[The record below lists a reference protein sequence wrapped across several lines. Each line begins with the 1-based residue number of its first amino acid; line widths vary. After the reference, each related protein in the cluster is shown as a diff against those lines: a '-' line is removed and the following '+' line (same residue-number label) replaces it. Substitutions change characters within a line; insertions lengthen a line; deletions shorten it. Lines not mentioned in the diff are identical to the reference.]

1 MEKSLIRRVGVVVKP
16 AQPEALRMLCELVVW
31 LKDRSL
37 TLVGEQGIE
46 RERIEAETGCDIEIE
61 ESERLSESVDLF
73 VVLGGDGTMIRAAR
87 LVGER
92 DVPVLGINYGRLG
105 YLAEFRTD
113 ELFPALESI
122 LAGDYQLDER
132 VMLDVEVMHDDEQR
146 VRGRVLN
153 DVVINKSALARI
165 IEIEA
170 RLNNQFVNAF
180 RADGLIV
187 STPTGSTAY
196 NLSAGG
202 PVIYPSME
210 AIVITPICPF
220 TLSNRPLVVPDSAS
234 IELCIKTQ
242 KEEVAITLDGQ
253 IGFPLEVTDRVLIK
267 KSSTKFKIVQ
277 PVNRNYFEVLRDK
290 LCWGK

>member
-1 MEKSLIRRVGVVVKP
+1 MIRRVGVVVKP
-16 AQPEALRMLCELVVW
+16 AQPEALQMLCELVVW
-31 LKDRSL
+31 LKKRNL
-37 TLVGEQGIE
+37 TLVGEPNVE
-46 RERIEAETGCDIEIE
+46 RERIEAETGCAIEIE
-61 ESERLSESVDLF
+61 ESERLSESADLF
-73 VVLGGDGTMIRAAR
+73 IVLGGDGTMIRAAR
-87 LVGER
+87 LVGKH
-92 DVPVLGINYGRLG
+92 DVPVLGINYGSLG
-105 YLAEFRTD
+105 YLAEFRAN

-122 LAGDYQLDER
+122 LAGDYRLDER
-132 VMLDVEVMHDDEQR
+132 VMLDVEVLHGDEQR
-146 VRGRVLN
+146 LRGRVLN

-170 RLNNQFVNAF
+170 RLNKQFVNAF

-220 TLSNRPLVVPDSAS
+220 TLSNRPLVVPDSAL

-253 IGFPLEVTDRVLIK
+253 TGFPLEVGDRVLIK
-267 KSSTKFKIVQ
+267 KSTTKFKIVQ